1 MNLMKVLTGKVVNG
15 NVVVEDASLKEGS
28 FVTVV
33 AAEDD
38 ADRLE
43 LTPEQEEQ
51 LQLSIAEAD
60 RGDVV
65 DGYALLEDLKN
76 QRR

>member
-1 MNLMKVLTGKVVNG
+1 MKVLTGKVVNG
-15 NVVVEDASLKEGS
+15 NVVVDDASLREGS
-28 FVTVV
+28 LVTVV

-43 LTPEQEEQ
+43 LTLEQEKH

-60 RGDVV
+60 QGDVV
-65 DGYALLEDLKN
+65 DGYALLEELKN

>member
-1 MNLMKVLTGKVVNG
+1 MKVLTGKVVNG
-15 NVVVEDASLKEGS
+15 NVVVEGDSLKEGAL
-28 FVTVV
+28 VTVV

-43 LTPEQEEQ
+43 LTPEQEEY
-51 LQLSIAEAD
+51 LRLSIAEAD

-65 DGYALLEDLKN
+65 DGYALLEELKN
-76 QRR
+76 R

>member
-1 MNLMKVLTGKVVNG
+1 MKVLTGKVVNG
-15 NVVVEDASLKEGS
+15 NVVVDDASLREGS
-28 FVTVV
+28 LVTVV
-33 AAEDD
+33 AAEDE

-43 LTPEQEEQ
+43 LTLKQEEQ

-65 DGYALLEDLKN
+65 DGYALLEELKN

>member
-1 MNLMKVLTGKVVNG
+1 MKVLTGKVVNG
-15 NVVVEDASLKEGS
+15 NIVVDDDSLREGT

-38 ADRLE
+38 ADRLQ
-43 LTPEQEEQ
+43 LTPEQEEH

-65 DGYALLEDLKN
+65 DGYALLEELKN
-76 QRR
+76 HSR